1 MSIDQRQ
8 LTDLTDEVDQLHHE
22 SFRTFREE
30 TEEVHFGEPA
40 EHLRE
45 SRRGLFL
52 KAGAGGALL
61 TLGAMAGPVSRLLPV
76 AAAAKAPDAET
87 ALVMFAASLEFAVVA
102 TYQSVIDSGKLGA
115 GATKTATRFQGHHR
129 DHGRA
134 FNAITLETT
143 EKPNAKI
150 VAGFGPRVKA
160 ATDEKAL
167 LALAYTV
174 EEDLAATYLSTL
186 GVLQDK
192 SNAGVVASILPIES
206 QHAVVLAQVLN
217 KPTGDYLPP
226 FQNDKRALDPSAY
239 PV

>member
-22 SFRTFREE
+22 SLRTFREE
-30 TEEVHFGEPA
+30 TAEIHFGEPA

-45 SRRGLFL
+45 SRRSLFL

-61 TLGAMAGPVSRLLPV
+61 TLGAMAGPVSRLLPA

-87 ALVMFAASLEFAVVA
+87 ALVMFAASLEFAAVA
-102 TYQSVIDSGKLGA
+102 TYASVLDSGKLSA
-115 GATKTATRFQGHHR
+115 SATKTATRFQGHHR

-150 VAGFGPRVKA
+150 VAAFGPRVKA
-160 ATDEKAL
+160 AADEKAL
-167 LALAYTV
+167 LELAYTV

-206 QHAVVLAQVLN
+206 QHAVVLAQVL
-217 KPTGDYLPP
+217 KKQIGDYLPP
-226 FQNDKRALDPSAY
+226 FQNDKQALDPSAY